1 MHKKNEGKKL
11 MQKMKSSSS
20 EGLGWMIKINLTF
33 NKLNFVPHTNMMHAA
48 PWKARI
54 DMINFRSD
62 QV

>member
-1 MHKKNEGKKL
+1 
-11 MQKMKSSSS
+11 MQKIKSLSS

-33 NKLNFVPHTNMMHAA
+33 NKLNFVPHTNMMHAS